1 MWPLICWPLILIKRS
16 VATKE
21 VSSHY
26 SAASFFAARPCFIYF
41 EFLNLFSIQWGCR
54 WFILSKW
61 VGESQQRTNT
71 FSIKPCSQFFIWKSG
86 NSAGNIYFLGRFEET
101 ETLLFQFKTTE
112 VLKKRYYI
120 FQDSWSSLKFCYTW
134 CEKLHRFHRQLFKR

>member
-1 MWPLICWPLILIKRS
+1 MFFVLYSSWLSGLWPLKRCLHTIPLHL
-16 VATKE
+16 
-21 VSSHY
+21 SSQHGLV
-26 SAASFFAARPCFIYF
+26 FIYF

-61 VGESQQRTNT
+61 VSESQQRTNT
-71 FSIKPCSQFFIWKSG
+71 FSIKPCSQFFIWKSE

-101 ETLLFQFKTTE
+101 ETLLFQFNTTE

-120 FQDSWSSLKFCYTW
+120 FQDSWSSLKFCYIW